1 MASVHTVRE
10 HDALKP
16 GPTIS
21 AKDIAELESF
31 ARKVLKRRDGD
42 LAASNHVGIVTTKS
56 GTVLEILPK
65 IDLDD
70 DSRHEQTRRAFLQ
83 MLRRWRGLG
92 TPLRASDI
100 RALARY
106 PLLEV
111 FVRRFLEQVLELA
124 RHGLARR
131 YVTIEE
137 NLPWLRGR
145 IVFADQIRRNVSDQ
159 ARFFVAHDQ
168 LTVNRPANR
177 LLRTSLERLKHR
189 LRNSD
194 NRQML
199 SQALISLADVPPAPD
214 VHADWRHHHVDRS
227 MARYRPVMAW
237 VELFLFNRGLA
248 TFSGAYENISVLFPM
263 EQVFQDFVVDSFRRY
278 QQNYSVTAE
287 KPRHA
292 LARLNDCQ
300 AFMMKPD
307 VLLLRDGRVVFI
319 LDAKWKQIDAT
330 RDYPKHL
337 IDQADLYQLHAY
349 GAGYCCDAVAL
360 VYPRNS
366 AFRTPFHYRF
376 FDGLA
381 VLVIPFDVTRPRAAV
396 TIAVK
401 ALEALSQNLAGD
413 QSRGG

>member
-16 GPTIS
+16 GPAIS
-21 AKDIAELESF
+21 AEDIAELESF

-42 LAASNHVGIVTTKS
+42 VAASNHVGIVTTKS

-70 DSRHEQTRRAFLQ
+70 DPRHERTRRAFLQ

-92 TPLRASDI
+92 TTLLASDI
-100 RALARY
+100 RSLARY
-106 PLLEV
+106 PMLEV
-111 FVRRFLEQVLELA
+111 FVRRFLGQVLELA

-137 NLPWLRGR
+137 NLSWLRGR
-145 IVFADQIRRNVSDQ
+145 IVFADQLRRNVANQ

-168 LTVNRPANR
+168 LTVDRPANR
-177 LLRTSLERLKHR
+177 LIRTSLERLKHR
-189 LRNSD
+189 VRDSD

-199 SQALISLADVPPAPD
+199 SQALISLADVPPASD
-214 VHADWRHHHVDRS
+214 VHTDWRRHHVNRS

-278 QQNYSVTAE
+278 QRSYSVKTEA
-287 KPRHA
+287 PQRN
-292 LARLNDCQ
+292 LATINNRR

-307 VLLLRDGRVVFI
+307 VLLLHGRRVVFV

-337 IDQADLYQLHAY
+337 IDQGDLYQLHAY

-360 VYPRNS
+360 VYPRNR
-366 AFRTPFHYRF
+366 AFRAPLHYQF

-381 VLVIPFDVTRPRAAV
+381 LLVVPFDVTQPKAAV
-396 TIAVK
+396 TLAVK
-401 ALEALSQNLAGD
+401 ALEALSQKSDRETA
-413 QSRGG
+413 Q